1 MKGFEIKAMAGV
13 IVLEIFGEFGWWTN
27 LEDYLRWQIK
37 EIGEEAPLHI
47 HIDSIGGDPRSGM
60 ALYNIIQSHK
70 GKTTAFIEYM
80 CASSATLPACAC
92 DEVIGNEFPFEYMIH
107 DPSILMDWVTLDE
120 IEGAKAALKSSK
132 DDMVRV
138 YVEKTGQSEA
148 TILQWMKETKW
159 MKSDEALELGFID
172 QIQSIDST
180 LEEKVDYELA
190 AKAYADKRPK
200 EFEIK
205 GRGKSPEPSNN
216 NTQIK
221 SKMEEF
227 FKKVKAAFGLGD
239 TSDEAD
245 VVIRAKELK
254 AQADK
259 VDQLEKDNATLTK
272 ERDDALA
279 KVAELEGEEPTEE
292 ELEQQAEQEVDAQ
305 LEAAIKDFKISASA
319 KENYAKT
326 YKGKPDELKAALEL
340 IEEGAAKPKGSPRQ
354 SAKAKAGAGVH
365 PEVAAA
371 WGK

>member
-1 MKGFEIKAMAGV
+1 MKGFQIKAMAGV
-13 IVLEIFGEFGWWTN
+13 IVLEIFGEFGWWSN
-27 LEDYLRWQIK
+27 FEDYLRWQIK
-37 EIGEEAPLHI
+37 EMGEDAPLHVR
-47 HIDSIGGDPRSGM
+47 IDSIGGDPRSGI
-60 ALYNIIQSHK
+60 ALYNIIKSHK

-120 IEGAKAALKSSK
+120 IEGAKQALKSSR

-159 MKSDEALELGFID
+159 MKSDEAKELGFID
-172 QIQSIDST
+172 EIQSIDST
-180 LEEKVDYELA
+180 LEEMVDYELA
-190 AKAYADKRPK
+190 AKAYADVRPK

-216 NTQIK
+216 KQIK

-259 VDQLEKDNATLTK
+259 VEQLEADNATLTK
-272 ERDDALA
+272 ERDEALA

-292 ELEQQAEQEVDAQ
+292 ELEAQAQADIDAQ
-305 LEAAIKDFKISASA
+305 LEAAVKDFKITASA
-319 KENYAKT
+319 KENYATT
-326 YKGKPDELKAALEL
+326 YKGKPEELKAALEL
-340 IEEGAAKPKGSPRQ
+340 IEEGAAKPNGSPRKQ
-354 SAKAKAGAGVH
+354 TKASAGAGVH
-365 PEVAAA
+365 PKVAAA
-371 WGK
+371 WGTK